1 MQIMKALLLLSFI
14 LLSGLFSRGQDS
26 IPLKMNGKEFSV
38 CDSIS
43 FEWNGHGIGKAYKL
57 GTLHVWIE
65 DLETNRRW
73 KYRYPIVNGI
83 AEGVLEVSKTIDS
96 GTYAFTFMGSDM
108 FLDLKGQVKN
118 IRYKTSFNYKTGK
131 QDTIIIYEKPG
142 KVGEDIRYT
151 LMSSKGILMNDLLK
165 VGANG
170 DYNLP
175 PVIFGDTANLI
186 FDIGKGKNRYWVQ
199 LQSPLDSVFT
209 PFYTQ
214 TVFVRI
220 GKDNRFPEFED
231 TSAYIF
237 GLVDPYPKY
246 KTLQE
251 VTVRGLTKL
260 QRYEKDHVSPMFR
273 RGIDVK
279 TFDGIESDDIA
290 RSPDLF
296 TFLQSKVAGL
306 LVSYNGPYRSFRWR
320 NEPVQIFIDEMPWNE
335 VGTSTIPTSEIALIK
350 VYSPPAMLTAF
361 NSGGAVAI
369 YTKKGSQD
377 GLSRSR
383 FSFEVIGYTQG
394 EEEWR

>member
-1 MQIMKALLLLSFI
+1 MKKT
-14 LLSGLFSRGQDS
+14 R
-26 IPLKMNGKEFSV
+26 FSV

-43 FEWNGHGIGKAYKL
+43 FEWDGHGIGKAYKL

-83 AEGVLEVSKTIDS
+83 AEGTLEISKLIDS

-108 FLDLKGQVKN
+108 FMDLKGQVKN

-131 QDTIIIYEKPG
+131 QDTVISYEKPG
-142 KVGEDIRYT
+142 KVGEDIRYM
-151 LMSSKGILMNDLLK
+151 LMSKKGILMNDVLK
-165 VGANG
+165 VGTNG
-170 DYNLP
+170 DFNLP

-199 LQSPLDSVFT
+199 LEAPLDSSFT
-209 PFYTQ
+209 PFYTE
-214 TVFVRI
+214 TVFVSI
-220 GKDNRFPEFED
+220 GQDSIFSEWAD
-231 TSAYIF
+231 TTAYKF
-237 GLVDPYPKY
+237 GFVDPYPMY
-246 KTLQE
+246 KSLQE
-251 VTVRGLTKL
+251 VTVRGLTKA

-273 RGIDVK
+273 RGIDGK

-306 LVSYNGPYRSFRWR
+306 QVINNGAYRSFKWR
-320 NEPVQIFIDEMPWNE
+320 NEPVQIFIDEMPWTDI
-335 VGTSTIPTSEIALIK
+335 GTNTIPTSEIAMIK
-350 VYSPPAMLTAF
+350 VYNPPALLTAF

-377 GLSRSR
+377 GLARSR

-394 EEEWR
+394 EQEWW